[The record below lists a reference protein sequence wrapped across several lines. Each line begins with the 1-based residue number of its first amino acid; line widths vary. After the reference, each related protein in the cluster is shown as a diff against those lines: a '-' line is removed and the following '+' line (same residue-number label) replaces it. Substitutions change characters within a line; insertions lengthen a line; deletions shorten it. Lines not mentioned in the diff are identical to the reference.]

1 MEQHWEAVA
10 HAITQR
16 LDETGTTLT
25 ELATKSETSLSTV
38 RELAQNLST
47 RRRQPRT
54 LTALSTA
61 LGWPPGYLAAVLRG
75 EERAAGENEE
85 AAPVDPV
92 LAELRDMH
100 ELLKTMNDRLDD
112 LEEKIER
119 DTAP

>member
-1 MEQHWEAVA
+1 MEQRWEAVA
-10 HAITQR
+10 HAITRR
-16 LDETGTTLT
+16 LDETGMTLT

-54 LTALSTA
+54 LAAVSTA
-61 LGWPPGYLAAVLRG
+61 LGWPPGYLVAVLRG
-75 EERAAGENEE
+75 EESGAGQDEE
-85 AAPVDPV
+85 AAPPDPV

-100 ELLKTMNDRLDD
+100 ELLKTMNDRLDH

>member
-1 MEQHWEAVA
+1 MEQRWDAVA

-54 LTALSTA
+54 LAAVSTA
-61 LGWPPGYLAAVLRG
+61 LGWPPGHLAAVLRG
-75 EERAAGENEE
+75 EGPTTKDRDE
-85 AAPVDPV
+85 ATPADPV
-92 LAELRDMH
+92 LTELRDMH
-100 ELLKTMNDRLDD
+100 KLLKTMNNRLDH
-112 LEEKIER
+112 LEEKMER
-119 DTAP
+119 GTGP

>member
-1 MEQHWEAVA
+1 MEQRWKAVA
-10 HAITQR
+10 HAITRR

-25 ELATKSETSLSTV
+25 ELATKSQTSLSTV

-54 LTALSTA
+54 LAAVSAA

-75 EERAAGENEE
+75 EEPATGEDEGE
-85 AAPVDPV
+85 TPVDPV

-100 ELLKTMNDRLDD
+100 ELLKTMNDRLDH
-112 LEEKIER
+112 LEERIER
-119 DTAP
+119 DTAL